1 MEQAKITSGGRHS
14 GWSAEETSLLWE
26 TADEALK
33 NGLPL
38 KQVFERIAEKT
49 GRRPNSIRN
58 YYYAQARAREGEGT
72 HLMRF
77 VPFTEDEVRSLVET
91 VLRHK
96 AQGQSVRSCLQALS
110 GGDHSLMLRYQ
121 NKYRAILRTRPALIA
136 ELVEK
141 LRAEGVECPQPQ
153 VRERAAAHS
162 DGVLDQLM
170 AGAKESGDPELLRA
184 CGVFARLIRS
194 GQSGNDQARLDR
206 MAVRLDLYR
215 LALTDQTRALRSF
228 CETADELSGVI
239 KDFLIADRNE
249 RAERL
254 DAFCDQLSERLGQLE
269 GCVTQARAVPDGSA
283 ASTPL
288 RALQPDSSAL
298 GGASSLDV

>member
-26 TADEALK
+26 TADEALR

-58 YYYAQARAREGEGT
+58 YYYAQARAREGEGA

-96 AQGQSVRSCLQALS
+96 AQGQSVRACLQGLS

-121 NKYRAILRTRPALIA
+121 NKYRAVIKSRP
-136 ELVEK
+136 EYVREMVER
-141 LRAEGVECPQPQ
+141 LNGQGVECDTPTVNHR
-153 VRERAAAHS
+153 VRADVGRSCERLEEEARR
-162 DGVLDQLM
+162 
-170 AGAKESGDPELLRA
+170 SGDAELARA
-184 CGVFARLIRS
+184 CDVIAGYLRGLRLGAPEREVLQAAQALVDPIKEFVARSPEERV
-194 GQSGNDQARLDR
+194 GALD
-206 MAVRLDLYR
+206 D
-215 LALTDQTRALRSF
+215 
-228 CETADELSGVI
+228 
-239 KDFLIADRNE
+239 
-249 RAERL
+249 
-254 DAFCDQLSERLGQLE
+254 FCDEMVARVGALESRLPLE
-269 GCVTQARAVPDGSA
+269 SAVTRE
-283 ASTPL
+283 
-288 RALQPDSSAL
+288 
-298 GGASSLDV
+298 

>member
-1 MEQAKITSGGRHS
+1 MEQTGIAATGRHS

-26 TADEALK
+26 TAGEALK
-33 NGLPL
+33 SGLPL

-58 YYYAQARAREGEGT
+58 YYYAQARAREDEGRR
-72 HLMRF
+72 LMRF
-77 VPFTEDEVRSLVET
+77 VPFTEEEVRSLVET

-96 AQGQSVRSCLQALS
+96 AQGQSVRACLQALS
-110 GGDHSLMLRYQ
+110 GGDHALMLRYQ

-141 LRAEGVECPQPQ
+141 LRAEGVECPPPQ
-153 VRERAAAHS
+153 IRERAAAR
-162 DGVLDQLM
+162 GGNALDQLM
-170 AGAKESGDPELLRA
+170 AGAKERGDPELLRA
-184 CGVFARLIRS
+184 CGVFARLICG
-194 GQSGNDQARLDR
+194 GQSGNEQAQLDR

-215 LALTDQTRALRSF
+215 LALTDQTRALHSF
-228 CETADELSGVI
+228 CETADELAGVI
-239 KDFLIADRNE
+239 RDFLIADRNE
-249 RAERL
+249 RADRL
-254 DAFCDQLSERLGQLE
+254 DAFCDQLSERLGRLE
-269 GCVTQARAVPDGSA
+269 GCVTQARAVPTD
-283 ASTPL
+283 TPL